1 METVRI
7 SRKFQVVIPRSAR
20 EGLHLRPGQRLSV
33 FVYDGRLEFVPIR
46 PIREM
51 RGFARGMDTTIERE
65 KDRY

>member
-51 RGFARGMDTTIERE
+51 R
-65 KDRY
+65 